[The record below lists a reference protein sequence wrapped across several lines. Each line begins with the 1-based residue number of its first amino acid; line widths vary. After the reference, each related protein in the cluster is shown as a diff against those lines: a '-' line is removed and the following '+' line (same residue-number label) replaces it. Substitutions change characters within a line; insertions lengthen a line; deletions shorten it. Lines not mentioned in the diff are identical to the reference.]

1 MMKKEKKK
9 KEEKYK
15 LVDSIKLKKI
25 EMAITAFV
33 GVIFLV
39 LLISSMTNVVIYLL
53 L

>member
-25 EMAITAFV
+25 EKN
-33 GVIFLV
+33 
-39 LLISSMTNVVIYLL
+39 TNNIRLWSKFYSLF
-53 L
+53 